1 MAHINLLPWRE
12 AAQKA
17 KEREYF
23 TILAAVALCAFS
35 LMFIISQYYQSRI
48 DGQNNR
54 NQFLTKEIQVLDAR
68 IAKIKDLKAKK
79 AALESRISVVEQLQ
93 RSRNVGTKVLDEM
106 AKIVPHGVYL
116 THIDKQD
123 DIILLKGKTESN
135 NHLANLIRAIDESEL
150 FSEPVLE
157 SILSTDAQRKLL
169 SDFKMQL
176 KIKGLIDPDIEREK
190 S

>member
-1 MAHINLLPWRE
+1 MASINLLPWRE

-23 TILAAVALCAFS
+23 TALTAVAICCFALV
-35 LMFIISQYYQSRI
+35 FIVSQYYQARI

-54 NQFLTKEIQVLDAR
+54 NHYLSQEIKILDAR
-68 IAKIKDLKAKK
+68 IAKIKDLKMKK

-93 RSRNVGTKVLDEM
+93 RSRNEGTKVLDEM
-106 AKIVPHGVYL
+106 AKIVPNGVYL
-116 THIDKQD
+116 SHIDKQGD
-123 DIILLKGKTESN
+123 LILLKGKTESN
-135 NHLANLIRAIDESEL
+135 NHLANLIRAIDDSSL

-157 SILSTDAQRKLL
+157 SIMSEDAQRKLL

-176 KIKGLIDPDIEREK
+176 RIKGLIDPDVEREA